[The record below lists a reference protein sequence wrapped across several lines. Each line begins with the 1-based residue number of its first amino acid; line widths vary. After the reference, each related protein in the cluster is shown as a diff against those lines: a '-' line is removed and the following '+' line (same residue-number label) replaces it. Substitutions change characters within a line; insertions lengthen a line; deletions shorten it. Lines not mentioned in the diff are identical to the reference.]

1 MENTSNLDKT
11 TVGSLQTEDQ
21 AKLENDKASIQSDLK
36 KPENSSRSRT
46 SNKFLIITLLSFLIL
61 IISAGIFFF
70 YTQSEITEGIE
81 EDAIL
86 TNLTENSNLLETFDK
101 NQQLTQAP
109 PTPPP
114 THTITKTSTG
124 NWLYVNNTHKIS
136 LEYPPTF
143 TTKEEGST
151 SIIFYPKKS
160 ILNNPYQITLY
171 LTELPSK
178 LIDDSE
184 KGRIITIDGNDY
196 QSYINKFGEGNKM
209 GSFYSKLEWI
219 QLTNDLMI
227 IISTETRTQNDE
239 LGNQISVTEP
249 TSENISQGESILKSI
264 KLL

>member
-81 EDAIL
+81 EDALL

-124 NWLYVNNTHKIS
+124 N
-136 LEYPPTF
+136 
-143 TTKEEGST
+143 
-151 SIIFYPKKS
+151 
-160 ILNNPYQITLY
+160 
-171 LTELPSK
+171 
-178 LIDDSE
+178 
-184 KGRIITIDGNDY
+184 
-196 QSYINKFGEGNKM
+196 
-209 GSFYSKLEWI
+209 
-219 QLTNDLMI
+219 
-227 IISTETRTQNDE
+227 
-239 LGNQISVTEP
+239 
-249 TSENISQGESILKSI
+249 
-264 KLL
+264 